1 MKRSNIGLLLLAI
14 LAALVAGCSTDDN
27 ATTGQ
32 AKVEIYKVA
41 VIIPESQKA
50 RCERSVNWA
59 LENIKQAQISLPRQV
74 LLDVEWKDEDAAD
87 LTDYLDRITQ
97 DEMYAAIVGPST
109 SGKAGIA
116 AAACRSYEKTIILPI
131 ATSTEFQRI
140 NAGQGYVWNL
150 VESDVAQC
158 EILLTQARLSG
169 VSSVSLITSDDDYG
183 RSFSDWFAYQAAE
196 LGMEVGT
203 VTIYSNEAE
212 LRAAVRAQHEQKRNY
227 ERALIFAPGTEITDG
242 LIFDDEIGKL
252 KGTASTLD
260 FPLLLCSDMMNSATM
275 ASQLKNMSYE
285 GVSPTADP
293 QSGFV
298 SAYVARFGE
307 MPINGEAHYY
317 DAITLL
323 ACALTAKT
331 DGELLWQAM
340 LRVVDGRDAWNG
352 SWLPDDMASAFR
364 LLQQGA
370 TPDLNGVT
378 GDWTFDE
385 RTHASVLNTTYEH
398 WILTGGQSYTIEYLS
413 TDGSGR
419 TTSTIQ
425 AWDWQRQTM
434 QTFSPTQTDYTYPP
448 LNDCW
453 AVVIGTSDTWTN
465 YRHQADALA
474 MYQVLKRHG
483 YDDDH
488 ILLIIADNI
497 AYDQNNIYP
506 GIVRVRPGG
515 ENVYENVKVDYRLND
530 VTIFDLKDMMRGR
543 SSERLPEV
551 ITPTQND
558 NVMVFWCGHGNK
570 NLLAW
575 GSDVAIRGD
584 HVRDIVQ
591 TMSDEGR
598 FRKMLFAVDAC
609 FSGTIGEACEGI
621 PGVLLITAANANESS
636 KADMKDPDMG
646 IWLSNGFTRAFQE
659 TIDENTDISMRDLYY
674 TLARHTVGSH
684 ATVYNAAHY
693 GNMYDNSISEYFRT
707 R

>member
-1 MKRSNIGLLLLAI
+1 MKRSSIGLLLV
-14 LAALVAGCSTDDN
+14 AALLVAGCSTDDN
-27 ATTGQ
+27 TTTEQ
-32 AKVEIYKVA
+32 AEVKTYKVA

-59 LENIKQAQISLPRQV
+59 LANIKQAQKSLPRQV
-74 LLDVEWKDEDAAD
+74 QLDVEWKDEDAAD

-97 DEMYAAIVGPST
+97 DETYAAIVGPST
-109 SGKAGIA
+109 SSKASIA

-169 VSSVSLITSDDDYG
+169 VSNVSLITSDDDYG
-183 RSFSDWFAYQAAE
+183 RSFSDWFAYQATE

-212 LRAAVRAQHEQKRNY
+212 LRAAVRAQHEQQHNN

-242 LIFDDEIGKL
+242 LIFDDEIGRL

-275 ASQLKNMSYE
+275 ATQLKNMSYE

-298 SAYVARFGE
+298 SAYMARFGE

-323 ACALTAKT
+323 AYALTAKT
-331 DGELLWQAM
+331 DDELLWQAM
-340 LRVVDGRDAWNG
+340 LRVVDGRDTWNG
-352 SWLPDDMASAFR
+352 SWLPDDMTNAFR
-364 LLQQGA
+364 LLQQGS

-434 QTFSPTQTDYTYPP
+434 QTFSPTQIDYTYPQ

-474 MYQVLKRHG
+474 MYQMLKRHG

-497 AYDQNNIYP
+497 AYDPNNIYP

-515 ENVYENVKVDYRLND
+515 ENVYEHVKVDYRLGD
-530 VTIFDLKDMMRGR
+530 VTISDLKDMMLGR

-558 NVMVFWCGHGNK
+558 NVMVFWCGHGSK
-570 NLLAW
+570 NMLAW
-575 GSDVAIRGD
+575 GSDVLIKGD
-584 HVRDIVQ
+584 QVRDIVQ
-591 TMSDEGR
+591 TMRDEGR

-646 IWLSNGFTRAFQE
+646 IWLSNGFTRTFQE
-659 TIDENTDISMRDLYY
+659 TIDENTSISMRDLYY
-674 TLARHTVGSH
+674 TLALHTVGSH
-684 ATVYNAAHY
+684 ATVYNSAHY
-693 GNMYDNSISEYFRT
+693 GNMYDNSIGEYFGKK
-707 R
+707 